1 MTSVLL
7 VDDDPALLEV
17 TRLFLE
23 RDGFSVTIAG
33 SGREA
38 LKKLA
43 ETPFDAIVSDYE
55 MPLMDGLALLSQV
68 RSFGMTIP
76 FVIFTGRGREEVA
89 IQALNKGADFYIRK
103 GGDPKSQFAELG
115 NAIRRSVAYRQAER
129 KFEILISALPDPTF
143 SIDDQGYV
151 TTWNRA
157 MEDMTG
163 IPADEMIGRG
173 EFAYAVPIYGTAR
186 PMLIDIAAGL
196 APDKDERLGYSTFW
210 REGHAFYAESSQ
222 AKPRGTPVFLWGKAT
237 PLFDDA
243 GRLSGAIE
251 TIRDISY
258 RVALEQDLQTQ
269 YESLSVVDEE
279 LKAQMEEVIARDH
292 EREILL
298 AEIKDQQ
305 ILLDTIFDITPVNF
319 YVYDRECRFRYACK
333 KGAYQIGMTPEEMAG
348 HHWRELGMPAAI
360 MEPLEASLREV
371 FATGEEIEVDASY
384 PTIEGERYYR
394 CIITPMGD
402 AGHPDLV
409 LVTVL
414 DVTETRMAEVSLR
427 EQGEYCHLLFDSA
440 GDALLLFDDLT
451 VSDCNRRAMELFG
464 FSHDELIGRKA
475 GRLSPEFQP
484 CGGRSRDLL
493 VGLLARAEEGEL
505 QFFEWKGLRSDG
517 TLLDLEATVSPLMMG
532 GRQHLLAVI
541 RDISE
546 RKRHEG
552 EINHLLSHIPGM
564 VYRCDIDRNWTM
576 RFISDG
582 CRSLT
587 GYAPDDLIDNRVI
600 SWNDLI
606 LPDHRERLWDE
617 WRGVIETKGVFEG
630 EYPIRRRDG
639 EIRWVWERGAV
650 VYEEDGSPRFIEGFI
665 TDITDRRFTE
675 DSIRH
680 LNEKLALLA
689 SVTRHDLK
697 NRLGTILGY
706 LDLMEEP
713 DPLLRL
719 DEGIPKI
726 KEMIG
731 RVLRMIAFAQD
742 YQEIGLHGVSWQ
754 NLPLTAAHAADSVDT
769 SSITIAR
776 DLPPME
782 ILADPLFEKVI
793 ATCIDNAIRH
803 GEKVT
808 RIRLSAGISDD
819 GLSIICEDDGIGIP
833 LEEKSRIF
841 ERGVGKNTGLGLFLA
856 RAILAISGM
865 SILEE
870 GICGEGARFVILVP
884 PHLYRYPTETPSR

>member
-7 VDDDPALLEV
+7 VDDEPALLEV

-23 RDGFSVTIAG
+23 RDGFSVTTAG
-33 SGREA
+33 SGSEA
-38 LKKLA
+38 LGKLA
-43 ETPFDAIVSDYE
+43 HGPFDAIVSDYE

-89 IQALNKGADFYIRK
+89 IRALNEGADFYIRK

-115 NAIRRSVAYRQAER
+115 NAIRRSVAFRQAER
-129 KFEILISALPDPTF
+129 RFETLISSLPDPTF

-157 MEDMTG
+157 MEEMTG
-163 IPADEMIGRG
+163 VLADEMIGRG
-173 EFAYAVPIYGTAR
+173 DFAYAVPIYGTVR

-196 APDKDERLGYSTFW
+196 ILDTDERLGYSIFR
-210 REGHAFYAESSQ
+210 REGHAVYAESSQ
-222 AKPRGTPVFLWGKAT
+222 AKPRGNQVFLWGKAT

-258 RVALEQDLQTQ
+258 RVALEQDLQNQ

-319 YVYDRECRFRYACK
+319 YVYDRECRFRYVCR
-333 KGAYQIGMTPEEMAG
+333 KGASQIGMTPEEMVG
-348 HHWRELGMPAAI
+348 HHWRELGMPVDL

-371 FATGEEIEVDASY
+371 FATGEEMEVYSPY
-384 PTIEGERYYR
+384 PTLAGERYYR

-402 AGHPDLV
+402 VGRPDLV
-409 LVTVL
+409 LVTIL
-414 DVTETRMAEVSLR
+414 DVTEARMAEASLQ
-427 EQGEYCHLLFDSA
+427 EKGDYCHLLFESA
-440 GDALLLFDDLT
+440 GDALLLFDGLT
-451 VSDCNRRAMELFG
+451 VRDCNLRAMEFFG
-464 FSHDELIGRKA
+464 FSRDEMIGRKA
-475 GRLSPEFQP
+475 GTLSPEFQP
-484 CGGRSRDLL
+484 SGGRSRDILL
-493 VGLLARAEEGEL
+493 DLLGRAEEGEL

-517 TLLDLEATVSPLMMG
+517 TLLDLEATVSPLMME
-532 GRQHLLAVI
+532 GRQHLLGVI

-546 RKRHEG
+546 RKRHED

-564 VYRCDIDRNWTM
+564 VYRCDIDRDWTM
-576 RFISDG
+576 RFISEG

-587 GYAPDDLIDNRVI
+587 GYAPDEFIGNRVL
-600 SWNDLI
+600 SWNDII
-606 LPDHRERLWDE
+606 LPDHRERLWNAWME
-617 WRGVIETKGVFEG
+617 MIRTKGIFEG
-630 EYPIRRRDG
+630 EYPIRRSDG
-639 EIRWVWERGAV
+639 DIRWVWERGTV
-650 VYEEDGSPRFIEGFI
+650 VYEEDGSPGYSEGFI
-665 TDITDRRFTE
+665 TDITDRRKME

-680 LNEKLALLA
+680 LNTKLALL
-689 SVTRHDLK
+689 SSMTRHDLR

-706 LDLMEEP
+706 LDLMEGP
-713 DPLLRL
+713 DPILPQN
-719 DEGIPKI
+719 DGFSKI
-726 KEMIG
+726 KDTIG
-731 RVLRMIAFAQD
+731 RILEMVEFSHD
-742 YQEIGLHGVSWQ
+742 YQEIGSHGFSWQ
-754 NLPLTAAHAADSVDT
+754 DLPMTVVRAVDSVDNGGVLMAT
-769 SSITIAR
+769 
-776 DLPPME
+776 DLPGVE

-808 RIRLSAGISDD
+808 RIRVSAEITGG
-819 GLSIICEDDGIGIP
+819 GLSILCEDDGIGIP
-833 LEEKSRIF
+833 PEEKSRIF
-841 ERGVGKNTGLGLFLA
+841 DRGVGKNTGLGLFLA
-856 RAILAISGM
+856 CEILAISGM
-865 SILEE
+865 SISEE
-870 GICGEGARFVILVP
+870 GVYGEGARFVIQVP
-884 PHLYRYPTETPSR
+884 SHLYRSSGDKLS